1 LKKAWQKLPWRIL
14 RKKKAGQRKT
24 AYRFFEKSL
33 AKTPVEDITKKESR
47 AKKNGVSLF

>member
-14 RKKKAGQRKT
+14 RKK
-24 AYRFFEKSL
+24 EC
-33 AKTPVEDITKKESR
+33 R